1 MSIARLRPGVGEQ
14 LWFSSVDGWS
24 NLVPFPTGKFVC
36 WRVLSSCLCQH
47 IPALFCNT
55 LPNTYKTGQQG
66 FAHLLL
72 TNPQKCLV
80 KKMIFNK
87 IPVGKGM
94 WKQGLSHAVVVLL
107 HISPSP
113 NLGCWRRWGLPYCWP
128 LRGYNLVYL
137 GSGSQTRDP
146 LMFQDPQAT
155 LCSFWTFQSSELDLQ
170 ATP

>member
-1 MSIARLRPGVGEQ
+1 MNCFLWVMSIARLRPGVGEQ

-24 NLVPFPTGKFVC
+24 SLVPFPTGKFVC

-87 IPVGKGM
+87 IPVGKGPVET
-94 WKQGLSHAVVVLL
+94 GILSCRGGPASHLSFSKLRLL
-107 HISPSP
+107 EKLGPS
-113 NLGCWRRWGLPYCWP
+113 LL
-128 LRGYNLVYL
+128 L
-137 GSGSQTRDP
+137 
-146 LMFQDPQAT
+146 A
-155 LCSFWTFQSSELDLQ
+155 SERV
-170 ATP
+170 